1 MQTSSGR
8 SLSALHVAVFC
19 LSFLGVPRIAAA
31 AEDATGSAASAPKG
45 VEELVITAQRRT
57 EDLQTTGVAATVLTG
72 EDLKDKSVYGLTA
85 VQYAAPSVTISDYG
99 SANVFNIRGIGR
111 SQVDVELP
119 SGVVI
124 YQDGAPTL
132 AGYFQNEPY
141 FDMAGIEVLR
151 GPQGT
156 FSGKSAAGGA
166 LFIRTTSP
174 ELGKFSSNVEL
185 GAGNFDQRELTGV
198 VNAPIG
204 DTVAVR
210 VAYHKFDRDDY
221 YGNLSGDYSGH
232 PGDQDLDSVRIGV
245 RWQPM
250 EQLDVVLKTD
260 ISNLDFGGNV
270 TTSPGHSLFNNIEQ
284 NANFKYVDR
293 SVRTVL
299 NADYQ
304 FDNGM
309 SVTSLTGYQ
318 DLKTFN
324 NLDANATQTPISI
337 FDSQGDVGIW
347 SQEFNLLSSEDQRLT
362 WIVGVFGQKQ
372 RLDIPNWDAG
382 GFTFTQLQAFAPFF
396 FGAPAGLEFPW
407 FASPV
412 EQNTDDLAV
421 FGQIGFKITDAL
433 SLDLGAR
440 YSYYQLQQHLQIVWG
455 PGSAPPT
462 FPFPGTG
469 PGVNSQEMSETDTDW
484 KVGLNW
490 TLNDDQFVYGLV
502 SRGHVVGGINLLP
515 PMLPWSD
522 MTVINYE
529 LGWKANWF
537 ENQLHTQFDGY
548 YETFDDYQ
556 AQFAEFGP
564 AANQSLAVFRNAQGS
579 STIWGF
585 ELSAQAVFGNLA
597 FDFGAGYLDS
607 ELGTFKNV
615 INPYLLPPNNVVDLS
630 GAKSPFS
637 PKWTGNVG
645 VSYTINLPG
654 DMRLIPRVDYSYIDS
669 TQAGLWNSSL
679 ITLEDRKLTNVQVR
693 LESGKWFANLWCTNA
708 TDEEYVGGIQN
719 DGVLDYAAP
728 PRMYGLRVGMT
739 LAQ

>member
-1 MQTSSGR
+1 MQTMSGR
-8 SLSALHVAVFC
+8 SLSALRVFAVFC
-19 LSFLGVPRIAAA
+19 VAMLGMPRMAA
-31 AEDATGSAASAPKG
+31 AEEAAPAASSTAPKG

-57 EDLQTTGVAATVLTG
+57 EDLQTTAVAATVLTG
-72 EDLKDKSVYGLTA
+72 ADLKDKSVYGLTA
-85 VQYAAPSVTISDYG
+85 VQYAAPSVTITDYG

-166 LFIRTTSP
+166 LFIRTASP
-174 ELGKFSSNVEL
+174 ELGKSTSNFEL
-185 GAGNFDQRELTGV
+185 GAGNFDQREFTGV

-221 YGNLSGDYSGH
+221 YGNLTGNYSGH

-245 RWQPM
+245 LWQPM
-250 EQLDVVLKTD
+250 EQLDVTLKTD
-260 ISNLDFGGNV
+260 ISDLDFGGNV

-284 NANFKYVDR
+284 NANFKYSDR

-299 NADYQ
+299 NADYR

-324 NLDANATQTPISI
+324 NLDANATEPDISI
-337 FDSQGDVGIW
+337 FDSQGDVSIW
-347 SQEFNLLSSEDQRLT
+347 SQEFNLLSPENQRLT
-362 WIVGVFGQKQ
+362 WVVGLFGQKQ

-412 EQNTDDLAV
+412 EQDTDDLAV
-421 FGQIGFKITDAL
+421 FGQVSFKITDAL
-433 SLDLGAR
+433 ALDLGAR
-440 YSYYQLQQHLQIVWG
+440 YSYYQLQQHLAIVWG

-484 KVGLNW
+484 KASLNW
-490 TLNDDQFVYGLV
+490 TLNDDHFVYGLV

-515 PMLPWSD
+515 PMIPWSD

-537 ENQLHTQFDGY
+537 DNQLHTQFDGY

-556 AQFAEFGP
+556 AQFGELGP
-564 AANQSLAVFRNAQGS
+564 AATSQLAVFRNAQGE

-585 ELSAQAVFGNLA
+585 ELSAQAVFGNLS

-615 INPYLLPPNNVVDLS
+615 INPFLAPPNNVVDLS

-645 VSYTINLPG
+645 VSYTLNLPG

-679 ITLEDRKLTNVQVR
+679 ITLEDRKLRTCSCVSNPA
-693 LESGKWFANLWCTNA
+693 KWYANLWSTNA

-719 DGVLDYAAP
+719 NAALYYAAP
-728 PRMYGLRVGMT
+728 PRMYGLRVGFT
-739 LAQ
+739 L